1 MVYQK
6 NLLQLQIIKKWIYD
20 SSVNGQPFLPR
31 YCDSL
36 RQDWQRK
43 KVCLQG
49 SGTNFFFLCL
59 AIHSFSEPLI
69 KCVPTRSPS
78 PFSCSLLDRS
88 TARRSKYPSTV
99 AQESGFKVQSFHQ
112 LKSSSCSY
120 FSYWTNAEP
129 GRVQLFPR
137 ACPAKYVWQSCLGIS
152 FWSAHWSDGSD
163 FKYLLNFLQGECNF
177 YAECHLSIEVV
188 S

>member
-1 MVYQK
+1 MIPVLMANPFYQDIVTH
-6 NLLQLQIIKKWIYD
+6 LGRTD
-20 SSVNGQPFLPR
+20 RGR
-31 YCDSL
+31 RC
-36 RQDWQRK
+36 
-43 KVCLQG
+43 VCKALEQ
-49 SGTNFFFLCL
+49 TF
-59 AIHSFSEPLI
+59 SFSVLPFTPLI

-78 PFSCSLLDRS
+78 PFSCFLLDRS
-88 TARRSKYPSTV
+88 TAQRSKYPSTV
-99 AQESGFKVQSFHQ
+99 AQEPGFKVQSFHQ
-112 LKSSSCSY
+112 LKSSSCNY

-129 GRVQLFPR
+129 GRVQLSPR